1 MPRPLDGLAFDGGD
15 VPLVGT
21 LFIKLPG
28 GSAKHA
34 YRHAHAPRVRAPYRL
49 YCSPP
54 EHCHGIAASR
64 RVAGAG
70 PTEVVPLSYDDLS
83 HSLAVE
89 LNVSVD
95 TLHRAAQRS
104 VAPQHCPS
112 KEIVVL
118 WLAKLLI
125 MKLTIAAHPERHRF
139 AWVDA
144 GFNVYRVRNMDPP
157 PAPWTSF
164 WPAAHS
170 VAIAR
175 HPGACHN
182 ELRSTNYS
190 ACPIA
195 TFLYGDKEEPRVAP
209 FIRMGSATT
218 FPAVVLVSMDGAF
231 PPQTVE
237 GGAEVT
243 VQKLTSMLETGEQ
256 MTKAN
261 LKVPEKK
268 DEL

>member
-1 MPRPLDGLAFDGGD
+1 MFGIPIGRPWLVMQSHAAAAFDGGE
-15 VPLVGT
+15 VPFVGT

-34 YRHAHAPRVRAPYRL
+34 YRHVHAPRVRAPYRL

-54 EHCHGIAASR
+54 EHCRGIATSR
-64 RVAGAG
+64 RAAGVG
-70 PTEVVPLSYDDLS
+70 LTEVVPFNYDDVAQ
-83 HSLAVE
+83 SLAIE

-112 KEIVVL
+112 REIIVL

-125 MKLTIAAHPERHRF
+125 MKLTIAAHPERQRF

-164 WPAAHS
+164 WPAPHS
-170 VAIAR
+170 VAMAR

-182 ELRSTNYS
+182 ELRNTNYS
-190 ACPIA
+190 SCPVA
-195 TFLYGDKEEPRVAP
+195 TYLYGDRLAWMRLLPLYFAHVR
-209 FIRMGSATT
+209 RL
-218 FPAVVLVSMDGAF
+218 VLVESAKIFRADAG
-231 PPQTVE
+231 PPP
-237 GGAEVT
+237 
-243 VQKLTSMLETGEQ
+243 TGC
-256 MTKAN
+256 AN
-261 LKVPEKK
+261 RA
-268 DEL
+268 